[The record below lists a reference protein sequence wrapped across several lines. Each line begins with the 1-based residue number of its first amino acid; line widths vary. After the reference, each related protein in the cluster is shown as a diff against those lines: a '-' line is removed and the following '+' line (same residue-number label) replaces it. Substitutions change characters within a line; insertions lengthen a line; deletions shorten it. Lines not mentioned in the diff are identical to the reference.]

1 VEKGT
6 HQTHLLL
13 GTRSYPA
20 NDERRTALYLLNN
33 MLGGPGMNSRLNLSL
48 RERRGLVY
56 SVESNLVSY
65 TDTGTFSVYF
75 GCDSEDAL
83 RCRQLVQIELN
94 KLCLKPLTETQL
106 KAAKKQI
113 IGQIAV
119 ASDNFEN
126 VALEM
131 GKSFLHYRKFEPQES
146 VFQRILALT
155 PQQLQEVAKEM
166 FTPDRMSMLMFR

>member
-1 VEKGT
+1 
-6 HQTHLLL
+6 
-13 GTRSYPA
+13 
-20 NDERRTALYLLNN
+20 
-33 MLGGPGMNSRLNLSL
+33 
-48 RERRGLVY
+48 
-56 SVESNLVSY
+56 
-65 TDTGTFSVYF
+65 
-75 GCDSEDAL
+75 
-83 RCRQLVQIELN
+83 LVQIELN